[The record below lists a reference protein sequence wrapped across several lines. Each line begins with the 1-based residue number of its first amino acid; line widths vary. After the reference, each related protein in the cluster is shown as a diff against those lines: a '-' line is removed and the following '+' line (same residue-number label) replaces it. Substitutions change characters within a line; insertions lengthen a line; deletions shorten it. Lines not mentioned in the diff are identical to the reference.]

1 MKKIIVLL
9 SLLLFS
15 TDCVFTYEVD
25 IKADK
30 TEINSKDDFV
40 SLNVDFTWIDWDID
54 ISELLESIKKVKWME
69 NFDISLINQWFSFIS
84 QWIIKNWQLEEK
96 KEGRAS
102 YTFSLIPKK
111 TWEFDIWP
119 FSFDKD
125 WEKRQIDA
133 LKIKVV
139 NENVHQE
146 NKASDLKLALNNNS
160 TGNFLIET
168 KEKVDEKS
176 WINTFLIIFFL
187 IIILWILIYFLW
199 FGSKKQEAEFN
210 DQEQKEDENFRE
222 NLDINSNDFLEQ
234 AEKSIKNKILEK
246 YWIEIW
252 NKNISEMIE
261 QIAESEEK
269 EKLREINLFFNKLK
283 YSDLELDKK
292 EFLEKIKEFLEK
304 IKEFLE
310 K

>member
-176 WINTFLIIFFL
+176 WINTFLIIFFW

-199 FGSKKQEAEFN
+199 FGSKKQEVEFN
-210 DQEQKEDENFRE
+210 DQELKEDENFRE
-222 NLDINSNDFLEQ
+222 NLDINSNDFLEK
-234 AEKSIKNKILEK
+234 AEKCIKNKILEK

-269 EKLREINLFFNKLK
+269 EKLKEINLFFNKLK
-283 YSDLELDKK
+283 YSDLKLDKK

-304 IKEFLE
+304 
-310 K
+310 

>member
-40 SLNVDFTWIDWDID
+40 SLNVDFIWIDWDID

-125 WEKRQIDA
+125 WEKKQIDA

-176 WINTFLIIFFL
+176 WINTFLIIFFW

-199 FGSKKQEAEFN
+199 FGSKRQEVEFN
-210 DQEQKEDENFRE
+210 DKEQKEDKNFRE
-222 NLDINSNDFLEQ
+222 NLDINSNDFLEK
-234 AEKSIKNKILEK
+234 AEKCIKNKILEK
-246 YWIEIW
+246 YWIETW

-304 IKEFLE
+304 
-310 K
+310 

>member
-176 WINTFLIIFFL
+176 WINTFLIIFFWIIFFW

-269 EKLREINLFFNKLK
+269 EKLKEINLFFNKLK

-304 IKEFLE
+304 
-310 K
+310 

>member
-146 NKASDLKLALNNNS
+146 NKDSDLKLALNNNS

-176 WINTFLIIFFL
+176 WINTFLIIFFW

-199 FGSKKQEAEFN
+199 FGSKKQEVEFN

-222 NLDINSNDFLEQ
+222 NLDINSNDFLEK
-234 AEKSIKNKILEK
+234 AEKCIKNKILEK

-252 NKNISEMIE
+252 NKNIAEMIE

-269 EKLREINLFFNKLK
+269 EKLKEINLFFNKLK

-292 EFLEKIKEFLEK
+292 EFLEKLREFLEK
-304 IKEFLE
+304 
-310 K
+310 

>member
-139 NENVHQE
+139 NENIHQE

-176 WINTFLIIFFL
+176 WINTFLIIFFW

-199 FGSKKQEAEFN
+199 FGSKKQEVEFN

-222 NLDINSNDFLEQ
+222 NLDINSNDFLEK
-234 AEKSIKNKILEK
+234 AEKCIKNKILEK

-269 EKLREINLFFNKLK
+269 EKLKEINLFFNKLK

-292 EFLEKIKEFLEK
+292 EFLEKLREFLEK
-304 IKEFLE
+304 
-310 K
+310 

>member
-139 NENVHQE
+139 NENIHQE

-176 WINTFLIIFFL
+176 WINTFLIIFFW

-269 EKLREINLFFNKLK
+269 EKLKEINLFFNKLK

-304 IKEFLE
+304 
-310 K
+310 